1 MKKIFIPGLIILMAA
16 VMRFLPHLPNMAP
29 VAAMA
34 LFGGVY
40 FKKKYAFLLPMSV
53 MFLSDIFLGFHN
65 TMPFVYGSF
74 LLTGIIGLVLKKHN
88 NFKWIAGGTLLSS
101 VLFFIIT
108 NFGVWLMNMGN
119 MYTQNLTG
127 LVQCYV
133 MAIPFFGNTLVGDLF
148 YSVMM
153 FGGYKMAVKVIE
165 SLTVKVKR
173 F

>member
-1 MKKIFIPGLIILMAA
+1 
-16 VMRFLPHLPNMAP
+16 
-29 VAAMA
+29 
-34 LFGGVY
+34 
-40 FKKKYAFLLPMSV
+40 
-53 MFLSDIFLGFHN
+53 
-65 TMPFVYGSF
+65 
-74 LLTGIIGLVLKKHN
+74 
-88 NFKWIAGGTLLSS
+88 
-101 VLFFIIT
+101 
-108 NFGVWLMNMGN
+108 MNMGD
-119 MYTQNLTG
+119 MYAKNLTG